1 MRLQNMRHHV
11 ADLNFT
17 YLPGDGIGPEVGAA
31 SIAVLDAV
39 ADRFGHTLNIEQHLV
54 GGAAID
60 AGLKPL
66 PDASFE
72 SCQRTGAI
80 LLGAVGG
87 PKWDHLKGEDRP
99 ELGSLLPLRKRLNLY
114 ANIRPCKPYPALIDR
129 APLKRERLEGVDFV
143 VMREL
148 TGGIYFGEK
157 GRDGSPDNRGAY
169 DECRYSE
176 AEVRRIAVKGFELA
190 MQRRKKVTSVDKSN
204 VLETSRLWR
213 ETVIDVA
220 KEYPEVELEHLLVDA
235 MTMHML
241 TRGQDFDVILT
252 ENMFGDILTDEASVL
267 CGSMGVIPSA
277 SLSDGR
283 MGMFEPIHGSAPDIA
298 GQGKA
303 NPLAMIL
310 SAAWM
315 LRLTFGLDA
324 EAAAIEAAVAQA
336 LADGQTTGDLGGSL
350 STSEVGAHIVQTI
363 SKTIYHAAS

>member
-1 MRLQNMRHHV
+1 MNI
-11 ADLNFT
+11 NFT

-31 SIAVLDAV
+31 ALTVLDAM
-39 ADRFGHTLNIEQHLV
+39 AERFGHTLKTEHHLV

-60 AGLKPL
+60 AGEKPL
-66 PDASFE
+66 PETSFE
-72 SCQRTGAI
+72 SCQRTGAV

-87 PKWDHLKGEDRP
+87 PKWDHLKGANRP
-99 ELGSLLPLRKRLNLY
+99 ELGALLPLRKRLNLY
-114 ANIRPCKPYPALIDR
+114 ANIRPCKPYDALLDR
-129 APLKRERLEGVDFV
+129 APLKRGRLEGTDFV

-148 TGGIYFGEK
+148 TGGIYFGKK
-157 GRDGSPDNRGAY
+157 GRDADGAF

-176 AEVRRIAVKGFELA
+176 IEVERIAIKAFEHA

-213 ETVIDVA
+213 ETVERVA
-220 KEYPEVELEHLLVDA
+220 TNYPEVELEHLLVDA

-241 TRGQDFDVILT
+241 TRPTDFDVVLT

-277 SLSDGR
+277 SLSDTRDDGKVV
-283 MGMFEPIHGSAPDIA
+283 GMYEPIHGSAPDIA

-303 NPLAMIL
+303 NPIAMIL

-315 LRLTFGLDA
+315 LRLSFGLDA
-324 EAAAIEAAVAQA
+324 EATAIETAVEQA
-336 LADGQTTGDLGGSL
+336 LAAGDVTGDLGGSL
-350 STSEVGAHIVQTI
+350 STAQVGETVAKRLT
-363 SKTIYHAAS
+363 S

>member
-1 MRLQNMRHHV
+1 MNI
-11 ADLNFT
+11 NFT
-17 YLPGDGIGPEVGAA
+17 YLPGDGIGPEVGEAA
-31 SIAVLDAV
+31 IAVLNAV
-39 ADRFGHTLNIEQHLV
+39 ADKFGHTLEAEDHLV

-60 AGLKPL
+60 AGQKAL
-66 PDASFE
+66 PDESFE

-114 ANIRPCKPYPALIDR
+114 ANIRPCKPYPALIER

-148 TGGIYFGEK
+148 TGGIYFGDK
-157 GRDGSPDNRGAY
+157 GRDARGAY

-176 AEVRRIAVKGFELA
+176 AEVRRIAVKAFDLA
-190 MQRRKKVTSVDKSN
+190 QGRRKKVTSVDKSN

-213 ETVIDVA
+213 ETVIEVA
-220 KEYPEVELEHLLVDA
+220 KDYPEVELEHLLVDA

-241 TRGQDFDVILT
+241 TRAQDFDVVLT

-277 SLSDGR
+277 SLSDGE
-283 MGMFEPIHGSAPDIA
+283 MGMYEPIHGSAPDIA

-315 LRLTFGLDA
+315 LRLSFGLDA
-324 EAAAIEAAVAQA
+324 EAAAIESAVALA
-336 LADGQTTGDLGGSL
+336 LEQSQTTADLGGNL
-350 STSEVGAHIVQTI
+350 NTAQVGDWIAQNV
-363 SKTIYHAAS
+363 

>member
-1 MRLQNMRHHV
+1 MKI
-11 ADLNFT
+11 NFT

-31 SIAVLDAV
+31 AIAVLNAMAEQFD
-39 ADRFGHTLNIEQHLV
+39 HTLNTEQHLV

-60 AGLKPL
+60 AGKKPL
-66 PDASFE
+66 PETSFE
-72 SCQRTGAI
+72 SCQRTGAV

-87 PKWDHLKGEDRP
+87 PKWDHLKGEERP
-99 ELGSLLPLRKRLNLY
+99 ELGALLPLRKRLNLY
-114 ANIRPCKPYPALIDR
+114 ANIRPCKPYEALLDR
-129 APLKRERLEGVDFV
+129 APLKRDRLEGTDFV

-148 TGGIYFGEK
+148 TGGIYFGKK
-157 GRDGSPDNRGAY
+157 GRDADGAF

-176 AEVRRIAVKGFELA
+176 LEVERIAIKAFDLA
-190 MQRRKKVTSVDKSN
+190 MTRRKKVTSVDKSN

-213 ETVIDVA
+213 ETVERVA
-220 KEYPEVELEHLLVDA
+220 THYPEVTLEHLLVDA

-241 TRGQDFDVILT
+241 TRPTDFDVVLT

-277 SLSDGR
+277 SLSDARADGKTV
-283 MGMFEPIHGSAPDIA
+283 GMYEPIHGSAPDIA

-315 LRLTFGLDA
+315 LRLSFDLEV
-324 EAAAIEAAVAQA
+324 EATAIEAAVEAA
-336 LADGQTTGDLGGSL
+336 LAAGDVTGDLGGSL
-350 STSEVGAHIVQTI
+350 STAQVS
-363 SKTIYHAAS
+363 AAVAKRLTA

>member
-1 MRLQNMRHHV
+1 VNI
-11 ADLNFT
+11 NFT

-31 SIAVLDAV
+31 ALKVLEATAVK
-39 ADRFGHTLNIEQHLV
+39 FGHTLAPEEHLI

-66 PDASFE
+66 PDESFASAKKT
-72 SCQRTGAI
+72 SAI

-87 PKWDHLKGEDRP
+87 PKWDHLKGTDRP
-99 ELGSLLPLRKRLNLY
+99 ELGSLLPLRKRLSLY
-114 ANIRPCKPYPALIDR
+114 ANIRPCKPYPALIDK
-129 APLKRERLEGVDFV
+129 APLRRERLEGVDFV

-148 TGGIYFGEK
+148 TGGIYFGTK
-157 GRDGSPDNRGAY
+157 GRDNLGAY

-176 AEVRRIAVKGFELA
+176 AEVERIAIKAFDLA
-190 MQRRKKVTSVDKSN
+190 MTRRKKVTSVDKSN

-213 ETVIDVA
+213 DTVIKVA
-220 KEYPEVELEHLLVDA
+220 QRYPDVELEHLLVDA

-241 TRGQDFDVILT
+241 TRGQDFDVVLT

-277 SLSDGR
+277 SVSDGR
-283 MGMFEPIHGSAPDIA
+283 TGMYEPIHGSAPDIA

-315 LRLTFGLDA
+315 LRLSFGLEA
-324 EAAAIEAAVAQA
+324 EAAVIETAVEAALEA
-336 LADGQTTGDLGGSL
+336 GETTGDLGGTL
-350 STSEVGAHIVQTI
+350 STSGVGDWI
-363 SKTIYHAAS
+363 ASHVAS

>member
-1 MRLQNMRHHV
+1 MNIT
-11 ADLNFT
+11 FT

-31 SIAVLDAV
+31 ALNVLDAV
-39 ADRFGHTLNIEQHLV
+39 AQTFGHSLAPEHHLV

-60 AGLKPL
+60 AGDKPL
-66 PDASFE
+66 PDATFE

-114 ANIRPCKPYPALIDR
+114 ANIRPCKPYPALLDR
-129 APLKRERLEGVDFV
+129 APLKRDHLEGTDFV

-148 TGGIYFGEK
+148 TGGIYFGDK
-157 GRDGSPDNRGAY
+157 GRDDRGAY

-176 AEVRRIAVKGFELA
+176 AEVERIAIKAFDLA
-190 MQRRKKVTSVDKSN
+190 RTRRKRVTSVDKSN

-213 ETVIDVA
+213 ETVERVA
-220 KEYPEVELEHLLVDA
+220 KDYPEVELEHLLVDA

-241 TRGQDFDVILT
+241 TRPTHFDVVLT

-267 CGSMGVIPSA
+267 AGSMGVIPSA
-277 SLSDGR
+277 SLSDGKT
-283 MGMFEPIHGSAPDIA
+283 GLFEPIHGSAPDIA

-315 LRLTFGLDA
+315 LRLSFGLEA
-324 EAAAIEAAVAQA
+324 EAAAIEAAVEAA
-336 LADGQTTGDLGGSL
+336 LEAGDVTGDLGGSQ
-350 STSEVGAHIVQTI
+350 STAQVGEAV
-363 SKTIYHAAS
+363 AGRVGP

>member
-1 MRLQNMRHHV
+1 MNI
-11 ADLNFT
+11 NFT

-31 SIAVLDAV
+31 ALTVLHAV
-39 ADRFGHTLNIEQHLV
+39 AAKFGHTLNPEQHLV

-60 AGLKPL
+60 AGEKPL
-66 PDASFE
+66 PEVTFE
-72 SCQRTGAI
+72 SCARTGAV

-87 PKWDHLKGEDRP
+87 PKWDHLKGADRP
-99 ELGSLLPLRKRLNLY
+99 ELGALLPLRKRLNLY
-114 ANIRPCKPYPALIDR
+114 ANIRPCKPYEALLDR
-129 APLKRERLEGVDFV
+129 APLKRDRLEGTDFV

-148 TGGIYFGEK
+148 TGGIYFGKK
-157 GRDGSPDNRGAY
+157 GRDADGAF

-176 AEVRRIAVKGFELA
+176 AEVERIAIKAFDLA
-190 MQRRKKVTSVDKSN
+190 MKRRKKVTSVDKSN

-213 ETVIDVA
+213 ETVERVA
-220 KEYPEVELEHLLVDA
+220 KAYPQVELEHLLVDA

-241 TRGQDFDVILT
+241 TRPTDFDVILT

-277 SLSDGR
+277 SLSVGR
-283 MGMFEPIHGSAPDIA
+283 VGMFEPIHGSAPDIA

-315 LRLTFGLDA
+315 LRLSFGLDA
-324 EAAAIEAAVAQA
+324 EAQAIETAVEQA
-336 LADGQTTGDLGGSL
+336 LAAGEVTGDLGGAL
-350 STSEVGAHIVQTI
+350 TTMQVGEAVARRLTS
-363 SKTIYHAAS
+363 

>member
-1 MRLQNMRHHV
+1 M
-11 ADLNFT
+11 ATIKFT
-17 YLPGDGIGPEVGAA
+17 YLPGDGIGPEVGEAA
-31 SIAVLDAV
+31 INVLNA
-39 ADRFGHTLNIEQHLV
+39 AAGRFGHALDFEEHLI

-66 PDASFE
+66 PDE
-72 SCQRTGAI
+72 SLVSARETGAI

-87 PKWDHLKGEDRP
+87 PKWDHLKGPDRP
-99 ELGSLLPLRKRLNLY
+99 ELGALLPLRKELNLY
-114 ANIRPCKPYPALIDR
+114 ANIRPAAPHPALIDK
-129 APLKRERLEGVDFV
+129 APLKREYLEGVDFV

-148 TGGIYFGEK
+148 TGGIYFGKK
-157 GRDGSPDNRGAY
+157 GMDNSPSNNISAY

-176 AEVRRIAVKGFELA
+176 AEIRRIAIKAFDLA
-190 MQRRKKVTSVDKSN
+190 RLRKNKVTSVDKSN

-213 ETVIDVA
+213 KIVEDVA
-220 KEYPEVELEHLLVDA
+220 KDYADVELEHLLVDA

-241 TRGQDFDVILT
+241 TRGKDFDVILT

-277 SLSDGR
+277 SLSDGT
-283 MGMFEPIHGSAPDIA
+283 MGMYEPIHGSAPDIA

-315 LRLTFGLDA
+315 LRLSFGMEA
-324 EAAAIEAAVAQA
+324 EAAAIEAGVDAA
-336 LADGQTTGDLGGSL
+336 LYGGHTTADLGGSL
-350 STSEVGAHIVQTI
+350 STFEVGDWIADHIR
-363 SKTIYHAAS
+363 SNHAG

>member
-1 MRLQNMRHHV
+1 M
-11 ADLNFT
+11 ADIHFT

-31 SIAVLDAV
+31 SMAVLEAV
-39 ADRFGHTLNIEQHLV
+39 AAKFGHELNAEHHLV

-60 AGLKPL
+60 ARGEPL
-66 PDASFE
+66 PADTYASCE
-72 SCQRTGAI
+72 KTGAI

-87 PKWDHLKGEDRP
+87 PKWDHLKGPDRP
-99 ELGSLLPLRKRLNLY
+99 ELGSLLPLRRNLNLY
-114 ANIRPCKPYPALIDR
+114 ANIRPCAPYPALIDR

-148 TGGIYFGEK
+148 TGGVYFGDK
-157 GRDGSPDNRGAY
+157 GRDEKGAY

-176 AEVRRIAVKGFELA
+176 AEVRRIAIKAFDLA
-190 MQRRKKVTSVDKSN
+190 MTRRKKVTSVDKSN

-213 ETVIDVA
+213 ETVNDVA
-220 KEYPEVELEHLLVDA
+220 KSYPEVELEHLLVDA

-241 TRGQDFDVILT
+241 TRAQDFDVILT

-277 SLSDGR
+277 SVSDGNT
-283 MGMFEPIHGSAPDIA
+283 GMFEPIHGSAPDIA
-298 GQGKA
+298 GEGKA

-315 LRLTFGLDA
+315 LRLSFGFEA
-324 EAAAIEAAVAQA
+324 EADAIDAAVEAA
-336 LADGQTTGDLGGSL
+336 LAENQTTGDLGGSL
-350 STSEVGAHIVQTI
+350 STSQVGQWIANHVG
-363 SKTIYHAAS
+363 H

>member
-1 MRLQNMRHHV
+1 MNIK
-11 ADLNFT
+11 FT

-31 SIAVLDAV
+31 ALAVLRA
-39 ADRFGHTLNIEQHLV
+39 AAEKFGHTLEIEEHLI

-66 PDASFE
+66 PNDTYA
-72 SCQRTGAI
+72 SCQKTGAI

-87 PKWDHLKGEDRP
+87 PKWDHLKGADRP
-99 ELGSLLPLRKRLNLY
+99 ELGSLLPLRKNLNLY
-114 ANIRPCKPYPALIDR
+114 ANIRPCKPYPALLDH
-129 APLKRERLEGVDFV
+129 APLKRERLEGTDFI

-148 TGGIYFGEK
+148 TGGIYFGDK
-157 GRDGSPDNRGAY
+157 GRDNHQGNNPSAY

-176 AEVRRIAVKGFELA
+176 SEVERITVKAFDLA

-213 ETVIDVA
+213 EVVNDVA
-220 KEYPEVELEHLLVDA
+220 TRYPQVELEHLLVDA

-241 TRGQDFDVILT
+241 TRAQDFDVVLT

-277 SLSDGR
+277 SLSDGTL
-283 MGMFEPIHGSAPDIA
+283 GMYEPIHGSAPDIA

-315 LRLTFGLDA
+315 LRLSHGLETEA
-324 EAAAIEAAVAQA
+324 SAIETAVAAALE
-336 LADGQTTGDLGGSL
+336 GRHSTGDLGGTL
-350 STSEVGAHIVQTI
+350 STSEVGDWIADHVRN
-363 SKTIYHAAS
+363 

>member
-1 MRLQNMRHHV
+1 MNI
-11 ADLNFT
+11 NFT

-31 SIAVLDAV
+31 ALEVLEAV
-39 ADRFGHTLNIEQHLV
+39 ASKFGHDLNAEAHLV

-66 PDASFE
+66 PDESYE
-72 SCQRTGAI
+72 SCERTGAI

-129 APLKRERLEGVDFV
+129 APLKRERLDGVDFI

-148 TGGIYFGEK
+148 TGGIYFGDK
-157 GRDGSPDNRGAY
+157 GRDAQGAF
-169 DECRYSE
+169 DMCRYSE
-176 AEVRRIAVKGFELA
+176 PEVRRIAVKAFDLA
-190 MQRRKKVTSVDKSN
+190 MSRRKKVTSVDKSN

-213 ETVIDVA
+213 ETVMDVA
-220 KEYPEVELEHLLVDA
+220 NSYPEVELEHLLVDA

-241 TRGQDFDVILT
+241 TRAQDFDVVLT

-298 GQGKA
+298 SQGKA

-315 LRLTFGLDA
+315 LRLSFGLDA
-324 EAAAIEAAVAQA
+324 EANAIEQAVEAA
-336 LADGQTTGDLGGSL
+336 LAGHHTTGDLGGGL
-350 STSEVGAHIVQTI
+350 TTFAVGQWIAGHVGR
-363 SKTIYHAAS
+363 

>member
-1 MRLQNMRHHV
+1 MT
-11 ADLNFT
+11 AINFT

-31 SIAVLDAV
+31 AMAVLGAV
-39 ADRFGHTLNIEQHLV
+39 AEKFGHSLKTEEHLI

-66 PDASFE
+66 PDESYASCE
-72 SCQRTGAI
+72 KTGAI

-87 PKWDHLKGEDRP
+87 PKWDHLKGQDRP

-114 ANIRPCKPYPALIDR
+114 ANIRPCKPYPAIIDR
-129 APLKRERLEGVDFV
+129 APLKRERLEGTDFI

-148 TGGIYFGEK
+148 TGGIYFGSK
-157 GRDGSPDNRGAY
+157 GRDNLGAY

-176 AEVRRIAVKGFELA
+176 AEVERIAVKAFDLA
-190 MQRRKKVTSVDKSN
+190 MQRKKKVTSVDKSN

-213 ETVIDVA
+213 EVVIKVA
-220 KEYPEVELEHLLVDA
+220 ARYPEVELEHLLVDA

-241 TRGQDFDVILT
+241 TRAQDFDVVLT

-267 CGSMGVIPSA
+267 SGSMGVVPSA
-277 SLSDGR
+277 SLSDGTI
-283 MGMFEPIHGSAPDIA
+283 GMYEPIHGSAPDIA

-315 LRLTFGLDA
+315 LRLSLSLSDEAQAIEDGV
-324 EAAAIEAAVAQA
+324 AAALEGNHV
-336 LADGQTTGDLGGSL
+336 TGDLGGTL
-350 STSEVGAHIVQTI
+350 TTSQTGDWI
-363 SKTIYHAAS
+363 ADYVRRS

>member
-1 MRLQNMRHHV
+1 M
-11 ADLNFT
+11 ADINFT

-31 SIAVLDAV
+31 SLDVLEAV
-39 ADRFGHTLNIEQHLV
+39 AAKFGHDLNAEHHLV

-66 PDASFE
+66 PDESFE

-87 PKWDHLKGEDRP
+87 PKWDHLKGQDRP

-114 ANIRPCKPYPALIDR
+114 ANIRPCAPYPALIDR

-148 TGGIYFGEK
+148 TGGVYFGDK
-157 GRDGSPDNRGAY
+157 GRDDKGAY

-176 AEVRRIAVKGFELA
+176 AEVRRITIKAFDLA
-190 MQRRKKVTSVDKSN
+190 MSRRKKVTSVDKSN

-213 ETVIDVA
+213 ETVNDVA
-220 KEYPEVELEHLLVDA
+220 KSYPEVELEHLLIDA

-241 TRGQDFDVILT
+241 TRAQDFDVILT

-277 SLSDGR
+277 SVSDGST
-283 MGMFEPIHGSAPDIA
+283 GMFEPIHGSAPDIA

-310 SAAWM
+310 STAWM
-315 LRLTFGLDA
+315 LRLSFGLETEADA
-324 EAAAIEAAVAQA
+324 IEHAVEAA
-336 LADGQTTGDLGGSL
+336 LSNNQTTGDLGGPL
-350 STSEVGAHIVQTI
+350 STSQVGKWI
-363 SKTIYHAAS
+363 AAYVAR

>member
-1 MRLQNMRHHV
+1 M
-11 ADLNFT
+11 AKINFT

-31 SIAVLDAV
+31 SIAVLEAV
-39 ADRFGHTLNIEQHLV
+39 AAKFGHDLTPEHHLV

-66 PDASFE
+66 PDESYE
-72 SCQRTGAI
+72 SCERTGAI

-87 PKWDHLKGEDRP
+87 PKWDHLKGQDRP

-114 ANIRPCKPYPALIDR
+114 ANIRPCAPYPALIDR
-129 APLKRERLEGVDFV
+129 APLKRERLEGVDFI

-148 TGGIYFGEK
+148 TGGVYFGDK
-157 GRDGSPDNRGAY
+157 GRDERGAY

-176 AEVRRIAVKGFELA
+176 AEVRRIAIKAFDLA
-190 MQRRKKVTSVDKSN
+190 MTRRRKVTSVDKSN

-213 ETVIDVA
+213 ETVNDVA
-220 KEYPEVELEHLLVDA
+220 KSYPEVEVEHLLIDA

-241 TRGQDFDVILT
+241 TRAQDFDVILT

-277 SLSDGR
+277 SVSDGR
-283 MGMFEPIHGSAPDIA
+283 TGMFEPIHGSAPDIA

-315 LRLTFGLDA
+315 LRLSFGLGT
-324 EAAAIEAAVAQA
+324 EAVAIEEAVEAA
-336 LADGQTTGDLGGSL
+336 LADNQTTGDLGGAL
-350 STSEVGAHIVQTI
+350 STSEVGNWIAGHVGR
-363 SKTIYHAAS
+363 

>member
-1 MRLQNMRHHV
+1 MNI
-11 ADLNFT
+11 NFT

-31 SIAVLDAV
+31 ALSVLNAV
-39 ADRFGHTLNIEQHLV
+39 ADRYGHSLTPEHKLV

-60 AGLKPL
+60 AGEKPL
-66 PDASFE
+66 PEATFE

-87 PKWDHLKGEDRP
+87 PKWDHLKGADRP
-99 ELGSLLPLRKRLNLY
+99 ELGALLPLRKRLNLY
-114 ANIRPCKPYPALIDR
+114 ANIRPCKPYEGLLDR
-129 APLKRERLEGVDFV
+129 APLKRDRLEGTDFV

-148 TGGIYFGEK
+148 TGGIYFGHK
-157 GRDGSPDNRGAY
+157 GRDEQGAY

-176 AEVRRIAVKGFELA
+176 AEVERIAVKAFDLA
-190 MQRRKKVTSVDKSN
+190 LQRRRKVTSVDKSN

-213 ETVIDVA
+213 ETVDRVA
-220 KEYPEVELEHLLVDA
+220 KDYPDVELEHLLVDA

-241 TRGQDFDVILT
+241 TRPTEFDVILT

-277 SLSDGR
+277 SLSDGKV
-283 MGMFEPIHGSAPDIA
+283 GMFEPIHGSAPDIA
-298 GQGKA
+298 GQDKA

-315 LRLTFGLDA
+315 LRLSFGLDA
-324 EAAAIEAAVAQA
+324 EAAAIEAAVEGA
-336 LADGQTTGDLGGSL
+336 LNAGEVTGDLGGSL
-350 STSEVGAHIVQTI
+350 STAQVGQAV
-363 SKTIYHAAS
+363 AARVSV

>member
-1 MRLQNMRHHV
+1 MNI
-11 ADLNFT
+11 NFT
-17 YLPGDGIGPEVGAA
+17 YLPGDGIGPEVGEAA
-31 SIAVLDAV
+31 MGVLKAV
-39 ADRFGHTLNIEQHLV
+39 AHKYGHNLKPEFHLV

-60 AGLKPL
+60 ALGTPL
-66 PDASFE
+66 PTETFE
-72 SCQRTGAI
+72 SCERTGAI

-87 PKWDHLKGEDRP
+87 PKWDHLKGADRP
-99 ELGSLLPLRKRLNLY
+99 ELGSLLPLRRDLSLY
-114 ANIRPCKPYPALIDR
+114 ANIRPCAPFPALIDK
-129 APLKRERLEGVDFV
+129 APLKPERLEGVDFV

-148 TGGIYFGEK
+148 TGGIYFGDK
-157 GRDGSPDNRGAY
+157 GRDENGAY

-176 AEVRRIAVKGFELA
+176 EEVRRIAVKAFNLA
-190 MQRRKKVTSVDKSN
+190 RSRRKKVTSVDKSN

-220 KEYPEVELEHLLVDA
+220 KDYPEVELEHLLVDA

-241 TRGQDFDVILT
+241 TRAQDFDVVLT

-277 SLSDGR
+277 SVSDGNT
-283 MGMFEPIHGSAPDIA
+283 GMYEPIHGSAPDIA

-315 LRLTFGLDA
+315 LRLSFGLNT
-324 EAAAIEAAVAQA
+324 EATVIEAAVEAA
-336 LADGQTTGDLGGSL
+336 LEQNQTTGDIGGTL
-350 STSEVGAHIVQTI
+350 TTSEVGAWI
-363 SKTIYHAAS
+363 ASYVS

>member
-1 MRLQNMRHHV
+1 MTSI
-11 ADLNFT
+11 NFT

-31 SIAVLDAV
+31 AMAVLTAV
-39 ADRFGHTLNIEQHLV
+39 ADKFGHNLKAEQHLV

-66 PDASFE
+66 PDESFE
-72 SCQRTGAI
+72 SAKRTGAI

-87 PKWDHLKGEDRP
+87 PKWDHLKGEQRP

-114 ANIRPCKPYPALIDR
+114 ANIRPCKPYPAMIDR
-129 APLKRERLEGVDFV
+129 APLKRERLEGTDFV

-148 TGGIYFGEK
+148 TGGIYFGDK
-157 GRDGSPDNRGAY
+157 GRDNTSDSGEAAY
-169 DECRYSE
+169 DVCRYTE
-176 AEVRRIAVKGFELA
+176 AEIKRIAIKAFDLA
-190 MQRRKKVTSVDKSN
+190 ATRRNKVTSVDKSN

-213 ETVIDVA
+213 ETVIKVA
-220 KEYPEVELEHLLVDA
+220 KNYPDVELEHLLVDA

-241 TRGQDFDVILT
+241 TRAQDFDVILT

-277 SLSDGR
+277 SLSDGNL
-283 MGMFEPIHGSAPDIA
+283 GMYEPIHGSAPDIA

-303 NPLAMIL
+303 NPIAMIL

-315 LRLTFGLDA
+315 LRLSFGLTLESEA
-324 EAAAIEAAVAQA
+324 IERAVEAA
-336 LADGQTTGDLGGSL
+336 LDGGHVTGDLGGPL
-350 STSEVGAHIVQTI
+350 STQAVGDWIASHV
-363 SKTIYHAAS
+363 SAA

>member
-1 MRLQNMRHHV
+1 MNI
-11 ADLNFT
+11 NFT
-17 YLPGDGIGPEVGAA
+17 YLPGDGIGPEVGEAA
-31 SIAVLDAV
+31 IAVLNAV
-39 ADRFGHTLNIEQHLV
+39 AVKFGHTLEPEYHLV

-60 AGLKPL
+60 AGKKPL
-66 PDASFE
+66 PDESFE

-87 PKWDHLKGEDRP
+87 PKWDHLKGEARP

-148 TGGIYFGEK
+148 TGGIYFGDK
-157 GRDGSPDNRGAY
+157 GRDDRGAY

-176 AEVRRIAVKGFELA
+176 SEVRRIAIKGFDLA
-190 MQRRKKVTSVDKSN
+190 QTRRKKVTSVDKSN

-220 KEYPEVELEHLLVDA
+220 KDYPEVELEHLLVDA

-277 SLSDGR
+277 SLSDGKT
-283 MGMFEPIHGSAPDIA
+283 GMFEPIHGSAPDIA

-315 LRLTFGLDA
+315 LRLSFGLEA
-324 EAAAIEAAVAQA
+324 EAEAIESAVAKA
-336 LADGQTTGDLGGSL
+336 LAENQTTGDLGGTL
-350 STSEVGAHIVQTI
+350 KTSDVGTWI
-363 SKTIYHAAS
+363 AANV

>member
-1 MRLQNMRHHV
+1 MNI
-11 ADLNFT
+11 NFT

-31 SIAVLDAV
+31 ALTVLDAM
-39 ADRFGHTLNIEQHLV
+39 AGKFGHTLQVEHHLV
-54 GGAAID
+54 GGAAIG
-60 AGLKPL
+60 AGEKPL
-66 PDASFE
+66 PEVSFE
-72 SCQRTGAI
+72 SCQRTGAV

-87 PKWDHLKGEDRP
+87 PKWDHLKGSERP
-99 ELGSLLPLRKRLNLY
+99 ELGALLPLRKRLNLY
-114 ANIRPCKPYPALIDR
+114 ANIRPCKPYEALLDR
-129 APLKRERLEGVDFV
+129 APLKRDRLEGTDFV

-148 TGGIYFGEK
+148 TGGIYFGKK
-157 GRDGSPDNRGAY
+157 GRDAQGAF

-176 AEVRRIAVKGFELA
+176 SEVERITIKAFDLA

-213 ETVIDVA
+213 ETVERVA
-220 KEYPEVELEHLLVDA
+220 LNYPEVELEHLLVDA

-241 TRGQDFDVILT
+241 TRPTDFDVVLT

-277 SLSDGR
+277 SLSDGKV
-283 MGMFEPIHGSAPDIA
+283 GMFEPIHGSAPDIA

-315 LRLTFGLDA
+315 LRLSFGLDV
-324 EAAAIEAAVAQA
+324 EAAAIEAAVERA
-336 LADGQTTGDLGGSL
+336 LAVGDVTGDLGGAL
-350 STSEVGAHIVQTI
+350 TTSQVGVAVAERL
-363 SKTIYHAAS
+363 AA

>member
-1 MRLQNMRHHV
+1 M
-11 ADLNFT
+11 AKINFT

-31 SIAVLDAV
+31 SIAVLEAV
-39 ADRFGHTLNIEQHLV
+39 AAKFGHDLTPEHHLV

-66 PDASFE
+66 PDETYE
-72 SCQRTGAI
+72 SCERTGAI

-87 PKWDHLKGEDRP
+87 PKWDHLKGQDRP

-114 ANIRPCKPYPALIDR
+114 ANIRPCAPYPALIDR
-129 APLKRERLEGVDFV
+129 APLKRERLEGVDFI

-148 TGGIYFGEK
+148 TGGVYFGDK
-157 GRDGSPDNRGAY
+157 GRDERGAY

-176 AEVRRIAVKGFELA
+176 AEVRRIAIKAFDLA
-190 MQRRKKVTSVDKSN
+190 MTRRRKVTSVDKSN

-213 ETVIDVA
+213 ETVNDVA
-220 KEYPEVELEHLLVDA
+220 KSYPEVEVEHLLIDA

-241 TRGQDFDVILT
+241 TRAQDFDVILT

-277 SLSDGR
+277 SVSDGR
-283 MGMFEPIHGSAPDIA
+283 TGMFEPIHGSAPDIA

-315 LRLTFGLDA
+315 LRLSFGLGT
-324 EAAAIEAAVAQA
+324 EADAIEETVEAA
-336 LADGQTTGDLGGSL
+336 LADNQTTGDLGGAL
-350 STSEVGAHIVQTI
+350 STSEVGNWIAGHVGR
-363 SKTIYHAAS
+363 

>member
-1 MRLQNMRHHV
+1 MNI
-11 ADLNFT
+11 NFT
-17 YLPGDGIGPEVGAA
+17 YLPGDGIGPEVGQAA
-31 SIAVLDAV
+31 ITVLNAVCEK
-39 ADRFGHTLNIEQHLV
+39 FGHSLSVEEHLL

-60 AGLKPL
+60 AKGTPL
-66 PDASFE
+66 PKETLASAR
-72 SCQRTGAI
+72 RTGAI

-87 PKWDHLKGEDRP
+87 PKWDHLSGAERP

-148 TGGIYFGEK
+148 TGGIYFGDK
-157 GRDGSPDNRGAY
+157 GRDGKGAF
-169 DECRYSE
+169 DMCRYSE
-176 AEVRRIAVKGFELA
+176 SEVRRIAIKAFDLA
-190 MQRRKKVTSVDKSN
+190 MTRRKKVTSVDKSN

-213 ETVIDVA
+213 ETVIAVA
-220 KEYPEVELEHLLVDA
+220 ADYPEVELEHLLVDA

-277 SLSDGR
+277 SLSDANV
-283 MGMFEPIHGSAPDIA
+283 GMYEPIHGSAPDIA

-310 SAAWM
+310 SAAMM
-315 LRLTFGLDA
+315 LRYSA
-324 EAAAIEAAVAQA
+324 WQNRSSAA
-336 LADGQTTGDLGGSL
+336 TRTRL
-350 STSEVGAHIVQTI
+350 SFTP
-363 SKTIYHAAS
+363 ASRSATP